1 MLRIWLTR
9 IKTLRRI
16 ILVPR
21 ALRFL
26 VTWSWNKLSRVALGT
41 RMAPHKTA
49 WILRRVEVSDIVT
62 LLKYQYWKEAEYHG
76 NRCGYSKDSCD
87 KRRLFFVTRQV
98 FPFLLFTIKYDY
110 TEKNSFMSALSTRI
124 VLDDSICSFRNLR
137 NRYLDHDATCSI
149 CCKRDSN
156 LCNGSLTK
164 YTTGMILE
172 EINCSLLNSNIGNFL
187 LILLIMLM
195 WYTIV
200 TIVKIDLHS
209 GHLKGAPSTSVYCR
223 RALHRN
229 NLL

>member
-1 MLRIWLTR
+1 MLRIRLIR
-9 IKTLRRI
+9 IITLRRI

-26 VTWSWNKLSRVALGT
+26 VAWSWNKLSRVALGT

-49 WILRRVEVSDIVT
+49 WTLRRVEVWDTVT
-62 LLKYQYWKEAEYHG
+62 LLKYQYWEEAEYHG

-110 TEKNSFMSALSTRI
+110 TEINSLMSALSTRI
-124 VLDDSICSFRNLR
+124 VLDDSIRSFRNLR

-164 YTTGMILE
+164 YTTGILE
-172 EINCSLLNSNIGNFL
+172 EINCCFCWIVILGTFYWFCSL
-187 LILLIMLM
+187 
-195 WYTIV
+195 
-200 TIVKIDLHS
+200 
-209 GHLKGAPSTSVYCR
+209 C
-223 RALHRN
+223 
-229 NLL
+229 